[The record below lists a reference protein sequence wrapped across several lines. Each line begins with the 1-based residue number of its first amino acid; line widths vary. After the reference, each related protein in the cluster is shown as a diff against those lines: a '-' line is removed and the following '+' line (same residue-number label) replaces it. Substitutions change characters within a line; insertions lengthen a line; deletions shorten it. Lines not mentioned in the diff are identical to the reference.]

1 MKIIMHSLWQQWKR
15 FWMREGP
22 PYLVATVRI
31 VCGLYL
37 LLYVLSSFPH
47 IPLLYSHAGI
57 AIPNIYSTP
66 AFVHPL
72 LQLPSPTVAWVI
84 YGVILA
90 VIVSFTLGY
99 RTRLS
104 AILCL
109 LGLTYYYQLSFHN
122 APATYHR
129 LFFFLLVAFLFTDAG
144 ATFSLD
150 AWWRFGSWFHAM
162 PAPVLT
168 QRLIAVQLSATYLG
182 VAVQKLWLPDWQDP
196 TMFFYSFQ
204 DMWSLPLAWWFVQL
218 SPPFWV
224 YSLMLFTVK
233 LLELWIPVGL
243 WIPKLRLYAI
253 ASGIFFHL
261 IVSLFLSAI
270 WWFWIM
276 PLAYIVFFEPE
287 EVEGFIDKFKET
299 LWYSVSFVC
308 RFYNTFLG

>member
-1 MKIIMHSLWQQWKR
+1 MTAIMHSLWQQWKR

-22 PYLVATVRI
+22 PHLIATVRI

-37 LLYVLSSFPH
+37 LLYFLTSLPH
-47 IPLLYSHAGI
+47 IPLLYSDAGI
-57 AIPNIYSTP
+57 AIPNLYGMPVFI
-66 AFVHPL
+66 HPL
-72 LQLPSPTVAWVI
+72 LQLPSPSGAWVI
-84 YGVILA
+84 YGFVISA
-90 VIVSFTLGY
+90 IISFTIGY
-99 RTRLS
+99 HTRIS
-104 AILCL
+104 TILCI
-109 LGLTYYYQLSFHN
+109 LGLAYYYEISFHN

-129 LFFFLLVAFLFTDAG
+129 LFFFLLVTFLFIDAG
-144 ATFSLD
+144 ATYSLD
-150 AWWRFGSWFHAM
+150 VKRRFGSWLHAV
-162 PAPVLT
+162 PIPVIT

-182 VAVQKLWLPDWQDP
+182 ATVQKLWLPDWQDP

-204 DMWSLPLAWWFVQL
+204 DMWSTPVAWWFIQL

-224 YSLMLFTVK
+224 YSLMLFIVK

-276 PLAYIVFFEPE
+276 PLAYIVFFESE
-287 EVEGFIDKFKET
+287 EVEKWFRSCYK
-299 LWYSVSFVC
+299 
-308 RFYNTFLG
+308 TFLG